1 MLAVSEGSAV
11 SCHRAV
17 NVPFSDHRPSMTDSF
32 EILRRHFVAIA
43 TATYEDPAWHDL
55 PGVHDEVA
63 VLRDWLCSDHL
74 TERRFGWRWPE
85 LATDPSEDQ
94 IRVRLKGLAPNREW
108 TDADAAVLYVT
119 GHGVESDSS
128 HFLILSTSELGMVA
142 STALRTSD
150 LIAWLAD
157 TPIEH
162 LMIIIDACF
171 AGQIAQEVLRLQRQF
186 HRRWLILP
194 SVMWNEFAVTGALTT
209 AIGKFLDALKS
220 AEGRRY
226 GEGPYLDVA
235 SFIQDVQNHL
245 GPGQSLHPLYGGQL
259 SGPHVC
265 LPNPHY
271 QVNPALPVGPARREM
286 ALLRQELETH
296 WSPRSRG
303 VTGDADPGWLFSG
316 RKALMRKLIAAARGR
331 PRVTVVSG
339 GAGSGKSAVLARLVT
354 LSDHQ
359 FVGDYAVEV
368 AAVADDLKPAVGSI
382 DVAVVATG
390 KLHTQILKQICTA
403 LQVPTPDATTEPTVD
418 KRLAQLHSWLNAR
431 TDPVTI
437 VIDGLDEA
445 ADPDVLVREVLAF
458 LEPDTTAPK
467 VRLLIGVRSI
477 GTPRSGMTRMALPPD
492 EMPLADLVESILD
505 AERISAD
512 ETPWWNQTDVVTYV
526 ESILRHTP
534 DSPYASVDDEST
546 KDIANAVGSRAG
558 RSFLVARIA
567 ASSLAA
573 RDTVVAADDPFWLQ
587 ALDDGLLGVFRDD
600 LHHTVT
606 TPAARRRAVMLMRAV
621 AFAFGSGLP
630 WRGLWPLMATAVDED
645 GLQYGDSDI
654 LALLNSRL
662 GAYLVT
668 DRDDSTTVYRL
679 FHDSLRDTLRDRW
692 REVLRTP
699 TAAPPSP

>member
-1 MLAVSEGSAV
+1 
-11 SCHRAV
+11 
-17 NVPFSDHRPSMTDSF
+17 MTDSF

-63 VLRDWLCSDHL
+63 VLREWLCSDHL
-74 TERRFGWRWPE
+74 GERRFEWRWPE
-85 LATDPSEDQ
+85 LAADPSEDQ
-94 IRVRLKGLAPNREW
+94 IRGRLKGLARNREW
-108 TDADAAVLYVT
+108 TDADAAVLYLT

-128 HFLILSTSELGMVA
+128 HFLILSASEDGMVA
-142 STALRTSD
+142 TTALRTSD
-150 LIAWLAD
+150 LIAWLTD

-171 AGQIAQEVLRLQRQF
+171 AGQIAQDVLRLERQF

-194 SVMWNEFAVTGALTT
+194 SVMWNEVAVTGALTA
-209 AIGKFLDALKS
+209 AIAKFLSALKD

-235 SFIQDVQNHL
+235 SFIEDVQHHL
-245 GPGQSLHPLYGGQL
+245 GPGQSFHPLYGGQL
-259 SGPHVC
+259 AGPHVC

-271 QVNPALPVGPARREM
+271 QRDATLSLGPARQEM
-286 ALLRQELETH
+286 ALPRHEVETH

-316 RKALMRKLIAAARGR
+316 RKALMRKLIAASRGR

-339 GAGSGKSAVLARLVT
+339 GAGSGKSAALARLVT
-354 LSDHQ
+354 LSDRQ
-359 FVGDYAVEV
+359 FVVEYADEV
-368 AAVADDLKPAVGSI
+368 AAVTDDLKPAVGSV

-390 KLHTQILKQICTA
+390 KLHTQILKQICSA
-403 LQVPTPDATTEPTVD
+403 LQVPMPDGTAEPTVD
-418 KRLAQLHSWLNAR
+418 QRLALLHSWLSAR
-431 TDPVTI
+431 PDPVTV

-445 ADPDVLVREVLAF
+445 ANPEVLVREVLAF

-477 GTPRSGMTRMALPPD
+477 GATGSGATRMALAAV
-492 EMPLADLVESILD
+492 EMPLADLVETMLD
-505 AERISAD
+505 AEHISAD
-512 ETPWWNQTDVVTYV
+512 ETPWWNQADVITYV
-526 ESILRHTP
+526 QSILRHTP
-534 DSPYASVDDEST
+534 GSPYASMDKKSIEN
-546 KDIANAVGSRAG
+546 IATAVGSRAG

-573 RDTVVAADDPFWLQ
+573 RATVVAPDDSSWLQ
-587 ALDDGLLGVFRDD
+587 ALDEGLLGVFRDD
-600 LHHTVT
+600 LHNTVT

-621 AFAFGSGLP
+621 AFAYGSGLP

-668 DRDDSTTVYRL
+668 DRDADTTVYRL

-692 REVLRTP
+692 REVLS
-699 TAAPPSP
+699 SPRFGGVFNQSR